1 MTETIQQ
8 TGPVDAP
15 SARASETAE
24 KPRAVLYRMATPDHL
39 CPYGLKSRAFLQ
51 RAGYQ
56 VEDHLLT
63 TRAETDAFMAR
74 EHVDTTPQ
82 TYVAGER
89 IGGYDAVRAWLGHPL
104 RAKSETTYQPVIAL
118 FGMALLMTVALAAGS
133 MMPLLSGRA
142 VEALVAF
149 AMCLLALQKLRDI
162 ESFSTMFLNYDL
174 LARRWVWYG
183 YIYPVAEGL
192 AGLFMLAA
200 LPWLAAPLAIFIGGI
215 GAVSVIKAVY
225 VDRRELRCACMG
237 GSSEVPLGVVSLSEN
252 LMMLT
257 AGIWMLF

>member
-1 MTETIQQ
+1 MNRPEI
-8 TGPVDAP
+8 
-15 SARASETAE
+15 
-24 KPRAVLYRMATPDHL
+24 
-39 CPYGLKSRAFLQ
+39 
-51 RAGYQ
+51 
-56 VEDHLLT
+56 
-63 TRAETDAFMAR
+63 
-74 EHVDTTPQ
+74 
-82 TYVAGER
+82 
-89 IGGYDAVRAWLGHPL
+89 
-104 RAKSETTYQPVIAL
+104 
-118 FGMALLMTVALAAGS
+118 LLMTVALAAGS